1 MHGSTILVRP
11 EQALP
16 GRTTP
21 LWVGNHYLSGHPL
34 TGPYPVGLQR
44 AYFAMG
50 CFWGAERLFWQQ
62 DGVWLTAVGYQGGY
76 TPNPHYEEV
85 CSGMTG
91 HAESVLVVFDPERIG
106 YRQLL
111 QLFWEQHD
119 PAQGMRQKND
129 VGTQYRSAIFTCD
142 DEQQRFAADSL
153 QRYQQA
159 MADAGDERAITTSI
173 EPAPPFY
180 FAEDEHQQYLAKH
193 PNGYC
198 SLGGI
203 GVCLP

>member
-1 MHGSTILVRP
+1 MHGNRILVRP

-21 LWVGNHYLSGHPL
+21 RQVGVHLVNGRPL
-34 TGPYPVGLQR
+34 AGPYPAGLQR

-62 DGVWLTAVGYQGGY
+62 PGVWVTAVGYQGGY
-76 TPNPHYEEV
+76 TPNPHYDEV

-91 HAESVLVVFDPERIG
+91 HAEAVLVVFDPERIG

-111 QLFWEQHD
+111 RLFWEQHD

-129 VGTQYRSAIFTCD
+129 VGTQYRSMIFTCD
-142 DEQQRFAADSL
+142 DQQQRLASHSL
-153 QRYQQA
+153 QNYQRA
-159 MADAGDERAITTSI
+159 MAAAGDPRTITTGI
-173 EPAPPFY
+173 VPAPPFY
-180 FAEDEHQQYLAKH
+180 FAETEHQQYLASH
-193 PNGYC
+193 PHGYC
-198 SLGGI
+198 NLGGTGI
-203 GVCLP
+203 CLP